1 MFSQALPTFDTFIF
15 TTSFS
20 YKYVNFAHYTWE
32 NRIFCL
38 SEVFCDPNISQKCVS
53 GWGYASDPPGEL
65 TMHPGPRPGIVG
77 WGGDT
82 PPQTQPHSA
91 PSASRF
97 SRSSS
102 PKRIDPRALP
112 QAWCPYAVLGLV
124 TALGWELGTTK
135 IPRKPAGKE
144 ANVAAFPRK

>member
-97 SRSSS
+97 SRFRRSLLVAEAHRSSCPGPSLVPLRCFRAGYS
-102 PKRIDPRALP
+102 PRMGIGDH
-112 QAWCPYAVLGLV
+112 
-124 TALGWELGTTK
+124 EN
-135 IPRKPAGKE
+135 PAETRGE
-144 ANVAAFPRK
+144 GS